1 MNTAYDIVILGL
13 SITSSWGNGHATTWR
28 SLVKGLSAR
37 GRRVLFL
44 EREQPW
50 YAGNRDLDEFP
61 YCDVRLYSSL
71 QDLREQYR
79 TSVAEAGAVIVGSF
93 VPDGIDV
100 AAWVLQT
107 AGGVCAFYDIDT
119 PVTVAA
125 LERGDCPY
133 ISASLVP
140 EFDVYMSFTAGSVL
154 QQLQTRFGAR
164 RAVPLYCSV
173 DVDEYRPF
181 AQPCSV
187 DLGYMG
193 TYSADR
199 QPKLQALLLDPAREL
214 PTQRFVVAG
223 AQYPRD
229 VAWPGNV
236 RHIEHLPPAEHRQ
249 FYGTQR
255 FTLNLTRADMVASGY
270 SPSVRLFEAAAC
282 GVPIISDE
290 WAGLTEMFHVDDEI
304 LVARDSGDVID
315 ILQNVS
321 EARRS
326 RLATAARQR
335 VLEAHSGVHRALELE
350 AYLESVRAH
359 GSSRVATA

>member
-1 MNTAYDIVILGL
+1 MKQAYDIVILGL

-50 YAGNRDLDEFP
+50 YAGNRDLADFP

-71 QDLREQYR
+71 QDLREQFS
-79 TSVAEAGAVIVGSF
+79 TSVGEAGAVIVGSY

-100 AAWVLQT
+100 SAWVLQT

-119 PVTVAA
+119 PVTLAA
-125 LERGDCPY
+125 LERGDCAY
-133 ISASLVP
+133 LTAGLVP
-140 EFDVYMSFTAGSVL
+140 EFAVYMSFTAGPVL

-173 DVDEYRPF
+173 DVDEYRPL
-181 AQPCSV
+181 AQPIDV

-199 QPKLQALLLDPAREL
+199 QPKLRALLLDPAREL
-214 PTQRFVVAG
+214 TKQRFVVAG
-223 AQYPRD
+223 AQYPREI
-229 VAWPGNV
+229 VWPGNV
-236 RHIEHLPPAEHRQ
+236 RHVEHLPPAEHRQ

-255 FTLNLTRADMVASGY
+255 FTLNLTRADMVATGY

-290 WAGLTEMFHVDDEI
+290 WPGLTEMFQVDDEI
-304 LVARDSGDVID
+304 LVARESSDVVD

-335 VLEAHSGVHRALELE
+335 VLTAHSGVHRARELE
-350 AYLESVRAH
+350 THLESARAH
-359 GSSRVATA
+359 GSSRVVTA